1 MNEDSG
7 QNRYDWQNT
16 LEPGDVR
23 FDAAGL
29 VPAVMRDARRRR
41 VLTVAYMNLEA
52 LERTIATGEVWFWS
66 RKRRALWHKG
76 ATSGNIQY
84 VREIRVDCDGDA
96 LLVRVRPAGP
106 ACHTGES
113 SGFFRTLDGS
123 VKGEQGGEKGTARE

>member
-1 MNEDSG
+1 MTESVLTNLSPDALLWDERGLIPAILQDADTGAVLTLAYMS
-7 QNRYDWQNT
+7 RESLRLT
-16 LEPGDVR
+16 LEQ
-23 FDAAGL
+23 
-29 VPAVMRDARRRR
+29 
-41 VLTVAYMNLEA
+41 
-52 LERTIATGEVWFWS
+52 GEVWFWS

-113 SGFFRTLDGS
+113 SCFFRSLHGS
-123 VKGEQGGEKGTARE
+123 VLGEPSGEKGTARE